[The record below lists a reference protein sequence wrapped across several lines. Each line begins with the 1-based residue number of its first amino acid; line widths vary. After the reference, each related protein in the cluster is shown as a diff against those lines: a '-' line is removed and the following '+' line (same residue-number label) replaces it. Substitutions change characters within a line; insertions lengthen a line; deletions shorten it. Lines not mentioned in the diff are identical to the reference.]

1 MSETKPRLKKD
12 EKHNIGYEIT
22 MEVVLKG
29 NIEDTFPIEGY
40 GVEHI
45 KTWFED
51 DVMEAVTGDCKI
63 TKVKKITLEELP
75 LES

>member
-1 MSETKPRLKKD
+1 MTEYEMERRTGMKLGKE

-29 NIEDTFPIEGY
+29 NIEDTFSIEQY

-51 DVMEAVTGDCKI
+51 DVMKTVDGDC
-63 TKVKKITLEELP
+63 
-75 LES
+75 